1 MLNTTAICKQ
11 RAAQC
16 ARRAILTTDETLRA
30 LYRDLAEQW
39 QNMANELSPNLG
51 DARDQAAA
59 A

>member
-1 MLNTTAICKQ
+1 MLKTTAICKQ

-39 QNMANELSPNLG
+39 QNMAN
-51 DARDQAAA
+51 DADRLDRLTIKPS
-59 A
+59 